1 MKQLFIILLLFTTT
15 MGKAQSV
22 STEVL
27 QFDEILKINNIE
39 LELIKVIDSR
49 CPKNVSCITAG
60 QANVI
65 VEVYKDGKFLI
76 QETLIFYPTGT
87 NQKNALLYT
96 SKDLNIKGFNLLPY
110 PKKPNELRQE
120 DYVLQLVIED

>member
-1 MKQLFIILLLFTTT
+1 MKQLYVILFLFATTIVE
-15 MGKAQSV
+15 AQSI
-22 STEVL
+22 SNETL
-27 QFDEILKINNIE
+27 QFNEILKIDNIE
-39 LELIKVIDSR
+39 LEVIKVIDSR
-49 CPKNVSCITAG
+49 CPKSVTCITAG

-65 VEVYKDGKFLI
+65 VEVYKSGKFLK

-87 NQKNALLYT
+87 NKENAILYT
-96 SKDLNIKGFNLLPY
+96 SKSLNITGLNLLPY